1 MSLGIVNDPYEEIVR
16 DLDDRAAHREHVDYI
31 RNGATSMRMSTSTTD
46 RLRARAD
53 RLEEEARGLRRLA
66 KDLDFQE
73 KNAEDG
79 GFRFTDESKATLWR
93 LAKL

>member
-1 MSLGIVNDPYEEIVR
+1 M
-16 DLDDRAAHREHVDYI
+16 AA
-31 RNGATSMRMSTSTTD
+31 MTD

-53 RLEEEARGLRRLA
+53 RFELEARGLRRLA

-73 KNAEDG
+73 AHAQGG
-79 GFRFTDESKATLWR
+79 GFKFTDESKEALWR

>member
-1 MSLGIVNDPYEEIVR
+1 M
-16 DLDDRAAHREHVDYI
+16 
-31 RNGATSMRMSTSTTD
+31 ATTTD

-73 KNAEDG
+73 ANVQDG
-79 GFRFTDESKATLWR
+79 GFAFSAESIKTLNR
-93 LAKL
+93 LARL